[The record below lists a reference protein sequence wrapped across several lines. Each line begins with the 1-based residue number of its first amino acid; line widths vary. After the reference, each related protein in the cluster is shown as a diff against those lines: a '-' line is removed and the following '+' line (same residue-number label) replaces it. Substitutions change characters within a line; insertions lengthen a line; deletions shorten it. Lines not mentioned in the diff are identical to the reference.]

1 MFMLQAT
8 TTVLTSQNL
17 GGNVLPWS
25 HPFVIASLAIFAVL
39 APFFILVETSASKPI
54 MPLHLV
60 LKVPYKNLVFSNHI
74 AAFLSTATIFN
85 V

>member
-1 MFMLQAT
+1 LIS
-8 TTVLTSQNL
+8 LTGQNL

-25 HPFVIASLAIFAVL
+25 HPFVIASLAIFAV
-39 APFFILVETSASKPI
+39 FFPLFLFAETRAVKPI

-60 LKVPYKNLVFSNHI
+60 LRSPHMNLLFSNHL